1 MSALKIEYIKEQPGG
16 SFDGPQVSFQC
27 LPESSP
33 VMGERDLMTCPSR
46 FRRGC
51 ATAALLLA
59 AGAEKSSAQ
68 AANPCAGQTACTDL
82 PAFVVVVT
90 NLRPGSAG
98 TSRSVS
104 LTIRFTNKTPRAL
117 VMGYVDASGMAT
129 DDRGNRYLVGQGAVG
144 SIGVISSASFDPK
157 FTLQPGES
165 GEGRIEFAWA
175 PSSGSEVAG
184 TVWDVG
190 FTIREIDPVADKQ
203 YKLGKEHVL
212 QFRGLRATAVS
223 PD

>member
-1 MSALKIEYIKEQPGG
+1 MT
-16 SFDGPQVSFQC
+16 GP
-27 LPESSP
+27 
-33 VMGERDLMTCPSR
+33 RR
-46 FRRGC
+46 FRSVC
-51 ATAALLLA
+51 TTSALLLA
-59 AGAEKSSAQ
+59 AGTDLSSAQ
-68 AANPCAGQTACTDL
+68 AANPCAGHVACTDL
-82 PAFVVVVT
+82 PAFVVVIT
-90 NLRPGSAG
+90 NFRPGAAG
-98 TSRSVS
+98 SSRVVS

-129 DDRGNRYLVGQGAVG
+129 DDRGNRYLVGPGAVG
-144 SIGVISSASFDPK
+144 SIGVISSASFDPR

-175 PSSGSEVAG
+175 PSSGSDVGG
-184 TVWDVG
+184 TIWDVG
-190 FTIREIDPVADKQ
+190 FTIREIDPVAEKQ

>member
-1 MSALKIEYIKEQPGG
+1 
-16 SFDGPQVSFQC
+16 
-27 LPESSP
+27 
-33 VMGERDLMTCPSR
+33 MTCPRR
-46 FRRGC
+46 FRRVC
-51 ATAALLLA
+51 ATAVLWLA
-59 AGAEKSSAQ
+59 AGADMSTAQ
-68 AANPCAGQTACTDL
+68 AANPCAGHAACTDL

-90 NLRPGSAG
+90 NLRPGAAG
-98 TSRSVS
+98 TSRLVS
-104 LTIRFTNKTPRAL
+104 LTVRFTNKTPRAL

-129 DDRGNRYLVGQGAVG
+129 DDRGNRYLVGPGAVG

-157 FTLQPGES
+157 FALQPGES
-165 GEGRIEFAWA
+165 GEGRIDFAWA
-175 PSSGSEVAG
+175 PSSGSDVGG

-203 YKLGKEHVL
+203 YKLGKEYVL